1 MFKVTIALED
11 VGKHDTF
18 PKAFRDFYEKVKA
31 LVEGGTTEQVL
42 FTTNFVTYCE
52 GGAELPMEFSQV
64 ADFAREIGLLNEEG
78 QLQELQTDPAP
89 EVVKAAFMRVARE
102 YVTSPGALFPE
113 IAVSALA
120 AIETAE

>member
-42 FTTNFVTYCE
+42 FTTNFIAYCE
-52 GGAELPMEFSQV
+52 NGAELPMEFSQV
-64 ADFAREIGLLNEEG
+64 VDFAREIGLLNEEG
-78 QLQELQTDPAP
+78 QLQELQSEPAP
-89 EVVKAAFMRVARE
+89 EVVKAAFMRAALE
-102 YVTSPGALFPE
+102 YATSPGALFPE
-113 IAVSALA
+113 IAASALFS
-120 AIETAE
+120 IESA